1 MNTRA
6 TSVPPKANPLAK
18 MLYLIKRRST
28 TSREELVAHWFA
40 NHMPNVIQRQKDQ
53 AAQGN
58 PHARR
63 YIVTLFDANENRE
76 HVWDGMAQ
84 LWYDEPPPR
93 PSVPSATTPTDT
105 FQQNVEPYVPW
116 ATTEYIVID
125 GSEHLKVEPL
135 TLNAPFPCTRSGFYR
150 VSFLVKAREGSDFKK
165 FHHHWLNTHVPNVK
179 SVMEKVGGFR
189 YVVSHS
195 IDPLAETYAGLAELY
210 FHAEA
215 GYSRYLDTIKPD
227 GMSEWVD
234 REETLVLSGG
244 TEMIG
249 LP

>member
-53 AAQGN
+53 AVQSN
-58 PHARR
+58 PHALR

-135 TLNAPFPCTRSGFYR
+135 TSRRHAPRFAMRPVMNVGPHVHDRSFGTRDRNQRLASHSLRRRLRRCPRR
-150 VSFLVKAREGSDFKK
+150 VSLT
-165 FHHHWLNTHVPNVK
+165 W
-179 SVMEKVGGFR
+179 
-189 YVVSHS
+189 
-195 IDPLAETYAGLAELY
+195 
-210 FHAEA
+210 
-215 GYSRYLDTIKPD
+215 
-227 GMSEWVD
+227 
-234 REETLVLSGG
+234 
-244 TEMIG
+244 
-249 LP
+249 